1 MSETSHASE
10 PQTTA
15 SGARQINDFCIN
27 VATAN
32 GTGSQ
37 TSNIALLRAMF
48 RMGIPVAGKNLF
60 PSNIQGL
67 PTWYNIR
74 LSKAGHIAHRDVAEI
89 LVAMNSKTVAEDLTK
104 VPSGGVIFY
113 DDSLSVKEER
123 EDVVY
128 YAMPVKE
135 MVKTIGA
142 APSLREYIANM
153 VYVGILAELLGIEM
167 EMLRSA
173 LDTHF
178 SGKKKAVD
186 LNMQMIEL
194 SAEYARNNHTKRDPF
209 WIERIEGGNKD
220 LLLVEGNA
228 AGALGSVYGGV
239 SVVAWYPITPATS
252 LADGLNEY
260 LPKLRKSEDGKSNY
274 AVIQAE
280 DELAAIGMC
289 VGAGWAGARSM
300 TSTSGPGISLM
311 AEFSGLAYQAE
322 IPTVIWDI
330 QRVGPSTGLPTRTS
344 QGDLAFTYTLGHGD
358 SKHIILLPADPSECF
373 EFGYKSFDLAERFQT
388 PVFVLSDLDLGM
400 NLWMTK
406 PFTYPETPLDRG
418 KVLTAEQLQELGGKW
433 GRYADVDGD
442 GVPYRTLPGTD
453 HPMAGYFTRGTGH
466 NDQAGYSERP
476 EDWEGNMKRLRRK
489 FNTARKH
496 VPKPEVIKQDG
507 GNIGLISFGTN
518 HHAILES
525 MEMLKKD
532 GHVCDYLRIRALPT
546 CEEIEQFIEAY
557 DRVYVIENNF
567 DGQMHGILLQEY
579 PSYATRLIS
588 LARQNGMPLSAL
600 WLHEQIKAAHER
612 FTQALA

>member
-10 PQTTA
+10 PQTA
-15 SGARQINDFCIN
+15 ANGARQINDFCIN

-89 LVAMNSKTVAEDLTK
+89 LVAMNPKTVAEDLTK

-113 DDSLSVKEER
+113 DTALPVKEDR

-128 YAMPVKE
+128 YAMPVKD
-135 MVKTIGA
+135 MVKSMSV

-153 VYVGILAELLGIEM
+153 VYVGVVAEILGIEM

-186 LNMQMIEL
+186 LNMQMIEMA
-194 SAEYARNNHTKRDPF
+194 AEHTRNNLPKRDPY

-239 SVVAWYPITPATS
+239 NVVAWYPITPATS

-260 LPKLRKSEDGKSNY
+260 LPQLRRTSEGKSTY

-311 AEFSGLAYQAE
+311 AEFAGLAYQAE
-322 IPTVIWDI
+322 IPTVVWDI

-344 QGDLAFTYTLGHGD
+344 QGDLGFTYQLGHGD
-358 SKHIILLPADPSECF
+358 SRHIILLPANPAECF
-373 EFGYKSFDLAERFQT
+373 EFGYKALDLAEQFQT

-400 NLWMTK
+400 NLWMSK
-406 PFTYPETPLDRG
+406 PFVYPETPMNRG
-418 KVLTAEQLQELGGKW
+418 KVLTAEQLEALNGNW

-442 GVPYRTLPGTD
+442 GIPYRTLPGTN
-453 HPMAGYFTRGTGH
+453 HPAAGYFTRGTGH
-466 NDQAGYSERP
+466 NDKAAYSERP
-476 EDWEGNMKRLRRK
+476 EDWEGNLQRLRRK

-496 VPKPEVIKQDG
+496 VPKPELTQQDG
-507 GNIGLISFGTN
+507 GSFGLISFGTN
-518 HHAILES
+518 HNAIIEA
-525 MEMLKKD
+525 MEMLKAD
-532 GHVCDYLRIRALPT
+532 GHVCDYLRIRALPAT
-546 CEEIEQFIEAY
+546 AEVGEFIEKY

-567 DGQMHGILLQEY
+567 DGQMHGILLQDN
-579 PSYATRLIS
+579 PSHATRLAS
-588 LARQNGMPLSAL
+588 LSRQNGMPLSAI

-612 FTQALA
+612 FTKALA